1 MKCTSCGANMVKAQT
16 DLPFKVGRQAIV
28 VVRGTPVLECPA
40 CPEFLIADSD
50 MERIE
55 EVLVVRSPTTE
66 LEVVSFAA

>member
-1 MKCTSCGANMVKAQT
+1 MIEART
-16 DLPFKVGRQAIV
+16 DLPFKVGRHSIV
-28 VVRGTPVLECPA
+28 VVKGTPVLECPV

-55 EVLVVRSPTTE
+55 EVLVARSPATE